1 MQNQTYNGTL
11 TIQNSDSTIT
21 VNLKGFCR
29 ASIGIINITN
39 EVPSEYKLFQNY
51 PNPFNPFAIIK
62 YSIAMGFPTRAFGDD
77 KVLLKVYDING
88 KEISTLVNEMQTAG
102 TYEVKFNAV
111 FLPSGI
117 YYYKLTAGSFTDV
130 KKMIV
135 IK

>member
-1 MQNQTYNGTL
+1 
-11 TIQNSDSTIT
+11 
-21 VNLKGFCR
+21 
-29 ASIGIINITN
+29 
-39 EVPSEYKLFQNY
+39 
-51 PNPFNPFAIIK
+51 
-62 YSIAMGFPTRAFGDD
+62 MGFPTRAFGDD